1 MPKILV
7 HSSTSYC
14 VMLVTI
20 KISVHRVLEQRYTPT
35 SRCMLLC
42 SAIKAMCASSVTNMA
57 LHDAHKYNTGHSTLK
72 TKKNVAPQITVGYGI
87 RYGGG
92 EGYYYFSIKRHYTY
106 Y

>member
-14 VMLVTI
+14 VMLVTIKISVLEQRYTPTMLVTI

-42 SAIKAMCASSVTNMA
+42 SAIKAI
-57 LHDAHKYNTGHSTLK
+57 
-72 TKKNVAPQITVGYGI
+72 NVRLVCDQHGLT
-87 RYGGG
+87 
-92 EGYYYFSIKRHYTY
+92 
-106 Y
+106 